1 MTGGTVSLVASADG
15 ISRSQPITIY
25 ASTQVLP
32 TVEIGGTT
40 GLGANGS
47 ATFAGNITLGKS
59 GGSNTVSR
67 NVQLTS
73 AEGRVT
79 FGGVLSDQPVA
90 AQAAQMSITKT
101 GAGTVILSG
110 NNTYRGT
117 TSVNAGTLLVNNSA
131 GSGTSAGTV
140 TVNNAST
147 LGGTGSI
154 TGAVSLTG
162 TSKIA
167 PGDGGVESLSVG
179 SLSMGATTTALFE
192 VNGWSAGQFDTIT
205 SSGALTLNGTLDI
218 TFANGIGA
226 GSAQLLAFGSYGG
239 SITPVFHNLP
249 ANATPS
255 FDATTGVLSIVI
267 PEPGTIAVLASSA
280 LLLGVRRRRA

>member
-1 MTGGTVSLVASADG
+1 MPILDPHSIEV
-15 ISRSQPITIY
+15 ISRSPEQTRR
-25 ASTQVLP
+25 V
-32 TVEIGGTT
+32 GMR
-40 GLGANGS
+40 LGALLKQGDVICL
-47 ATFAGNITLGKS
+47 AGDLGAGKT
-59 GGSNTVSR
+59 TVSYLASR
-67 NVQLTS
+67 LYDPT
-73 AEGRVT
+73 EGRVT

-154 TGAVSLTG
+154 AGAVSLTG

-192 VNGWSAGQFDTIT
+192 VNGWSAAQFDTIT
-205 SSGALTLNGTLDI
+205 SSGALALNGTLDI

-226 GSAQLLAFGSYGG
+226 GSAQLLNFSSYGG

-249 ANATPS
+249 TNATPS

-267 PEPGTIAVLASSA
+267 PEPGTIAALASSA
-280 LLLGVRRRRA
+280 LLLGVRRRRRA